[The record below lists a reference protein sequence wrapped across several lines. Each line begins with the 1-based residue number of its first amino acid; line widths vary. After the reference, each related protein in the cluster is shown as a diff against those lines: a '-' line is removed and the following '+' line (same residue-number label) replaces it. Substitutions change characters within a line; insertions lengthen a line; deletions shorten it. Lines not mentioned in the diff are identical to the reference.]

1 MSQLI
6 VVMMSQFRPV
16 GQQMADFLLLKGMH
30 TVDVGQQKSSGS
42 PSWLQGTKPL
52 RAHVMS
58 LGRSPT
64 ACATCSAAESVVT
77 EGTMVETR
85 HAAASLGKV
94 IRPMVILVSR
104 KWRKF
109 SSSQRQAQCTRT
121 IRNRES

>member
-1 MSQLI
+1 
-6 VVMMSQFRPV
+6 
-16 GQQMADFLLLKGMH
+16 MADFLLLKGMH

-58 LGRSPT
+58 LGSSPT
-64 ACATCSAAESVVT
+64 ACATCSAAERAVD

-94 IRPMVILVSR
+94 ICPMVIL
-104 KWRKF
+104 
-109 SSSQRQAQCTRT
+109 CD
-121 IRNRES
+121 E